1 MSFAGSSR
9 WIARVAIAI
18 VFVAG
23 LNLAFTSPYP
33 SAEQASAQAP
43 TPTASKCP
51 PGYVL
56 KGDACE
62 DVDECV
68 TNNGGCADSTQ
79 CVNTPGQWQ
88 CGTSCPPGFTGSPA
102 SGCRDV
108 NECEAS
114 NGGCDA
120 LTMCT
125 NTPGGRTCG
134 TCPDGHAGDG
144 YIGCV
149 DVNECADGDC
159 SPILERRARARD
171 NIPPVITTP
180 GAVTA
185 AANSSAGAAVNFTVT
200 AKDNVDGTVPVTCA
214 PASGSTFPVGATK
227 VTCTAVDKK
236 GNKGTSIL
244 SVTVTAAQ

>member
-1 MSFAGSSR
+1 MSVPGSSR

-18 VFVAG
+18 VFAAG
-23 LNLAFTSPYP
+23 STLAFTSSAP
-33 SAEQASAQAP
+33 STLAVGAQAP
-43 TPTASKCP
+43 RPSAGKCP
-51 PGYVL
+51 AGYVA

-68 TNNGGCADSTQ
+68 TNNGGCAEGTQ
-79 CVNTPGQWQ
+79 CVNTPGLWQ
-88 CGTSCPPGFTGSPA
+88 CGTSCPPGFTGA
-102 SGCRDV
+102 AGACQDV
-108 NECEAS
+108 NECEAG

-125 NTPGGRTCG
+125 NTPGGRSCG

-159 SPILERRARARD
+159 APILERRARARD

-180 GAVTA
+180 GTVTA
-185 AANSSAGAAVNFTVT
+185 AANSPAGAAVNFTVT
-200 AKDNVDGTVPVTCA
+200 AKDNVDGTVPVTCT
-214 PASGSTFPVGATK
+214 PASGATFAVGATK

-236 GNKGTSIL
+236 GNKGSSIL
-244 SVTVTAAQ
+244 TVTVTKE